1 MNDKYLE
8 LSQSTSSHI
17 PFQLTKQIENETELN
32 KDTMNWIESQISTR
46 VIILGAPG
54 SGKTTFIRLATNQS
68 QFPTE
73 NIATDGISITNV
85 NNMTFWDFGGQEV
98 LFSTHKFF
106 LVDRCQYILVVDLS
120 RLIHDDVEIRNE
132 CLKYVDFWMKEIHTF
147 TLNHQ
152 HSPPVLFLGTHCD
165 VIDNFFSSSK
175 LRKGITTL
183 FRLAKSNYLNCVPK
197 VFKFYKSTRKVILN
211 NNISKILSVIQT
223 NAEKFNRELGL
234 ANDNLIRSLQFCTL
248 RHNIELQRNTRPFM
262 MRNEFENIFFE
273 SKDESKEIID
283 KYTKL
288 LKITGIIET
297 YRFESSAASEI
308 IFLDPK
314 WLSETFTSII
324 SINNQSSKNKRGFFT
339 QNQIEKNFV
348 EQNITQ
354 NIWKEVFTIFEMF
367 HLMVILPSGEYYV
380 PAMLHSPKSL
390 KPSHLGEEKNKLII
404 KKFQEQNIEYNC
416 IRRKYEFS
424 PRIPFGFIDK
434 LIVKYLHFPGMK
446 MDKSTWT
453 NDFYLY
459 SIEDGNFNHRF
470 YHILVQL
477 NNNARKNDFLC
488 TELMISV
495 FYPEIEENDLYF
507 SFFSH
512 FIFQSPHDLA
522 SSSIHLTSSITNV
535 SIYGENL
542 KVDLI
547 GNEQNIVLN
556 FKNNLESKKYFFS
569 SDIKIFDSEIH
580 KCKLIKKLGLGGFGQ
595 VYLGKMKF
603 NLSSKIKNDVI
614 FKETKFIS
622 YKSLKNLINEC
633 MMMKIVENQFTIKLL
648 GVCIPSMR
656 LLDSRKKIQLS
667 EENFSSPSDT
677 SELLEISSVNFDEDT
692 YLNHQL
698 LMIIEEAPWG
708 DLTHCHEIIAEKN
721 SMQLKLKIAFDVAR
735 GLNSLYFKS
744 GVKLI
749 HRDVKS
755 QNVFIFSLNEK
766 SVSNAD
772 SVHAKLGDFGSIVV
786 ASPSYSQRI
795 GNYQYTA
802 PEALRGSF
810 SVPYSRE
817 IDVYSFG
824 ILLWEILTGKIPFQE
839 LKEKD
844 SCDIEKM
851 IINGYRPPLDILPHD
866 TPLCIIEII
875 NDCWNSTPSKRPT
888 LGRIISI
895 LTIILQLNI
904 SNEQEI
910 QKYLPSNESSYAM
923 KQLIIGKNIDSS
935 YFTNIQFIGKGCN
948 GLVMICEFH
957 LDDKIYNV
965 ALKMLMNFS
974 DVKISSSEHRKKI
987 NEFNI
992 LPQIQQHPNIVCL
1005 IGAFQSVPTDD
1016 MINYVD
1022 VSIRDLCFDLGLKK
1036 KCQFYI
1042 LEKYEKTLESVIRDL
1057 SYEKIVKYSLQLS
1070 SALLFLY
1077 NHNIVHLDVKC
1088 DNLMIS
1094 VNDDLILVDFG
1105 VAGIMDS
1112 DGQVQYSQ
1120 TQGGNTLHLS
1130 PEVLS
1135 AVVGKR
1141 NLPCKVQNSWELGM
1155 IMFQM
1160 FCKGNFPFEN
1170 YSSSFSFSEN
1180 ALDLSRIPLRFQDFL
1195 SSLLCSEKDR
1205 LPILEAHEALLRI
1218 CDKP

>member
-1 MNDKYLE
+1 ML
-8 LSQSTSSHI
+8 
-17 PFQLTKQIENETELN
+17 
-32 KDTMNWIESQISTR
+32 
-46 VIILGAPG
+46 VLGAPG
-54 SGKTTFIRLATNQS
+54 SGKTTFIQLATNQS

-73 NIATDGISITNV
+73 NIATDGISITTA
-85 NNMTFWDFGGQEV
+85 NNITFWDFGGQEV

-120 RLIHDDVEIRNE
+120 KLIHEDEKIRNT

-165 VIDNFFSSSK
+165 IIDGFFSSWNV
-175 LRKGITTL
+175 RKGINTL
-183 FRLAKSNYLNCVPK
+183 LELAKSNYLNCVPE
-197 VFKFYKSTRKVILN
+197 VFKFYKSTRKTTLTS
-211 NNISKILSVIQT
+211 NISSILSVIQ
-223 NAEKFNRELGL
+223 NNSEKFNRELGI
-234 ANDNLIRSLQFCTL
+234 ANVNLIHSLQFCTL
-248 RHNIELQRNTRPFM
+248 RHNIELQRKTRPFM
-262 MRNEFENIFFE
+262 MQNEFEHIFFE

-288 LKITGIIET
+288 LKISGVIET

-324 SINNQSSKNKRGFFT
+324 SIHNQSSENKRGFFT
-339 QNQIEKNFV
+339 RNQIEKKFM

-354 NIWKEVFTIFEMF
+354 NIWQEVFAIFEMF
-367 HLMVILPSGEYYV
+367 HLMVILPSGKYYI
-380 PAMLHSPKSL
+380 PAMLHTPKSS
-390 KPSHLGEEKNKLII
+390 KPSHLGDEKNELII
-404 KKFQEQNIEYNC
+404 TKFKEQNIKYNC

-424 PRIPFGFIDK
+424 PRIPFGFVDK
-434 LIVKYLHFPGMK
+434 LIVKYLHFPGMT
-446 MDKSTWT
+446 MDKTTWT

-459 SIEDGNFNHRF
+459 SNEDGNFNHRF
-470 YHILVQL
+470 YHILVQVI
-477 NNNARKNDFLC
+477 NNEENNDFLN

-495 FYPEIEENDLYF
+495 FYPEIEEHNLYF

-522 SSSIHLTSSITNV
+522 SSSIHLSSSIKNV
-535 SIYGENL
+535 IILGENL
-542 KVDLI
+542 QEQLPI
-547 GNEQNIVLN
+547 GNEENLLLN
-556 FKNNLESKKYFFS
+556 FKNNLDAQKYFIS
-569 SDIKIFDSEIH
+569 SDIKVFDSEIH
-580 KCKLIKKLGLGGFGQ
+580 KCKLIKKLGSGGFGQ
-595 VYLGKMKF
+595 VYLGTMKF
-603 NLSSKIKNDVI
+603 NLLSNIKNSIV

-648 GVCIPSMR
+648 GICIPSMR

-667 EENFSSPSDT
+667 EETNDFSSPSN
-677 SELLEISSVNFDEDT
+677 SQLLEISFVNFDEDT

-708 DLTHCHEIIAEKN
+708 DLTHCHEIIQEKN
-721 SMQLKLKIAFDVAR
+721 STLLKLKIAFDVAR

-766 SVSNAD
+766 SVSSAD

-786 ASPSYSQRI
+786 ASPSYSERI

-810 SVPYSRE
+810 SVPYSKE

-824 ILLWEILTGKIPFQE
+824 ILFWEILTGKIPFQE
-839 LKEKD
+839 LKERKD
-844 SCDIEKM
+844 PCDIEKM
-851 IINGYRPPLDILPHD
+851 IINGYRPPLEFLPID
-866 TPLCIIEII
+866 TPLCIFGII

-904 SNEQEI
+904 TNEQEI
-910 QKYLPSNESSYAM
+910 QKYLPSNESSFAM
-923 KQLIIGKNIDSS
+923 KQLIIGKNIDTS
-935 YFTNIQFIGKGCN
+935 YFTNIQFKGKGSN

-957 LDDKIYNV
+957 LDGKIYNV

-1005 IGAFQSVPTDD
+1005 IGSFQCIPTDD

-1022 VSIRDLCFDLGLKK
+1022 ESIRDLCFDLGLKK

-1042 LEKYEKTLESVIRDL
+1042 LEKYDKTLESVIHDL
-1057 SYEKIVKYSLQLS
+1057 PGEKIVKYSLQLS

-1077 NHNIVHLDVKC
+1077 NHNIVHLDVKS

-1094 VNDDLILVDFG
+1094 SNDDLIIVDFG

-1112 DGQVQYSQ
+1112 DGKVQYSQ
-1120 TQGGNTLHLS
+1120 TQGGNSFHLS
-1130 PEVLS
+1130 PEVLL
-1135 AVVGKR
+1135 AKTEMR
-1141 NLPCKVQNSWELGM
+1141 NLPCKVQYSWELGM

-1160 FCKGNFPFEN
+1160 FCKGKFPFEN

-1180 ALDLSRIPLRFQDFL
+1180 PLDLSGVPLPFHNFL
-1195 SSLLCSEKDR
+1195 SSLLCSENDR
-1205 LPILEAHEALLRI
+1205 LPILEAHEGLLRI
-1218 CDKP
+1218 CDKR

>member
-1 MNDKYLE
+1 MVTD
-8 LSQSTSSHI
+8 
-17 PFQLTKQIENETELN
+17 
-32 KDTMNWIESQISTR
+32 
-46 VIILGAPG
+46 
-54 SGKTTFIRLATNQS
+54 QS
-68 QFPTE
+68 QFPTA
-73 NIATDGISITNV
+73 NIATDGISITTA
-85 NNMTFWDFGGQEV
+85 NNITFWDFGGQEV

-120 RLIHDDVEIRNE
+120 KLIHEDEKIRNT
-132 CLKYVDFWMKEIHTF
+132 CLKFVDFWMEEIHTF

-152 HSPPVLFLGTHCD
+152 HSPPVLLLGTHCD
-165 VIDNFFSSSK
+165 IIDKFFSSS
-175 LRKGITTL
+175 LRKGITAL
-183 FRLAKSNYLNCVPK
+183 LELAKSKNLNCVPK
-197 VFKFYKSTRKVILN
+197 VFKFYKSTRKITLN
-211 NNISKILSVIQT
+211 NNISSILRVIQ
-223 NAEKFNRELGL
+223 NNSEKFNRELGL
-234 ANDNLIRSLQFCTL
+234 ANDNLIHSLQFCTL
-248 RHNIELQRNTRPFM
+248 RHNIELQRKTRPFM
-262 MRNEFENIFFE
+262 MQNEFEHIFFG
-273 SKDESKEIID
+273 SKDEYKEIID

-288 LKITGIIET
+288 LKISGVIET

-324 SINNQSSKNKRGFFT
+324 SISNQSSVNKRGFFT
-339 QNQIEKNFV
+339 RNQIEKKFI

-354 NIWKEVFTIFEMF
+354 NIWKEVFAIFEMF
-367 HLMVILPSGEYYV
+367 HLMVILPSGKYYI
-380 PAMLHSPKSL
+380 PALLHTPKSS
-390 KPSHLGEEKNKLII
+390 KPSHLGEGKNELII

-424 PRIPFGFIDK
+424 PRIPFGFVDK
-434 LIVKYLHFPGMK
+434 LIVKYLHFPGMT
-446 MDKSTWT
+446 MDKNSWT

-459 SIEDGNFNHRF
+459 SDEDGNFSHRF
-470 YHILVQL
+470 YHILVQMI
-477 NNNARKNDFLC
+477 NNEENNDFLN
-488 TELMISV
+488 TELIISV
-495 FYPEIEENDLYF
+495 FYPEIEEHNLYF

-522 SSSIHLTSSITNV
+522 SSSIHLSTSIKSVTIL
-535 SIYGENL
+535 GENL
-542 KVDLI
+542 QEQPI
-547 GNEQNIVLN
+547 GNEENLLLN
-556 FKNNLESKKYFFS
+556 FKNNLDGRKYFIW
-569 SDIKIFDSEIH
+569 SDIKVFDSEIH
-580 KCKLIKKLGLGGFGQ
+580 KCKLIKKLGSGAFGQ
-595 VYLGKMKF
+595 VYLGTMKF
-603 NLSSKIKNDVI
+603 NLSSKIKNSIV

-622 YKSLKNLINEC
+622 YKSMKNLINEC

-648 GVCIPSMR
+648 GICIPSMR

-667 EENFSSPSDT
+667 EETNDFSST
-677 SELLEISSVNFDEDT
+677 SNTSQLLEISSVNFNEDT

-708 DLTHCHEIIAEKN
+708 DLTHCHEIIQEKN
-721 SMQLKLKIAFDVAR
+721 STLLKLKIAFDVAR

-766 SVSNAD
+766 SVSSAD

-786 ASPSYSQRI
+786 ASPSYSERI

-810 SVPYSRE
+810 SVPYSKE

-824 ILLWEILTGKIPFQE
+824 ILFWEILTGKIPFQE
-839 LKEKD
+839 LKERKD
-844 SCDIEKM
+844 ACDIEKM
-851 IINGYRPPLDILPHD
+851 IINGYRPPLDVLPDD

-875 NDCWNSTPSKRPT
+875 NDCWNATPSNRPT

-904 SNEQEI
+904 TNEQEI
-910 QKYLPSNESSYAM
+910 QKYLPSNESSFAM
-923 KQLIIGKNIDSS
+923 KQLIIGKNIDTS
-935 YFTNIQFIGKGCN
+935 YFTNIQFKGKGSN

-957 LDDKIYNV
+957 LDGKIYNV

-1005 IGAFQSVPTDD
+1005 IGSFQCIPTDD

-1022 VSIRDLCFDLGLKK
+1022 ESIRDLCFDLGLKK

-1042 LEKYEKTLESVIRDL
+1042 LEKYDKTLESVIHDL
-1057 SYEKIVKYSLQLS
+1057 PGEKIVKYSLQLS

-1077 NHNIVHLDVKC
+1077 NHNIVHLDVKS

-1094 VNDDLILVDFG
+1094 SNDDLIIVDFG

-1112 DGQVQYSQ
+1112 DGKVQYSQ
-1120 TQGGNTLHLS
+1120 TQGGNSFHLS
-1130 PEVLS
+1130 PEVLL
-1135 AVVGKR
+1135 AKTEMR
-1141 NLPCKVQNSWELGM
+1141 NLPCKVQYSWELGM

-1160 FCKGNFPFEN
+1160 FCKGKFPFEN

-1180 ALDLSRIPLRFQDFL
+1180 PLDLSGVPLPFHNFL
-1195 SSLLCSEKDR
+1195 SSLLCSENDR
-1205 LPILEAHEALLRI
+1205 LPILEAHEGLLRI
-1218 CDKP
+1218 CDKR